1 MKKTII
7 AIVAIILLA
16 SCGGGSGT
24 STLKGTIRESSKKNP
39 IESATVRIG
48 DSETKT
54 DRNGEF
60 KLENITSGKVSIL
73 ISADGYKP
81 FEFGGYEIKEGDNTI
96 EEILLEK
103 DNKVVKD
110 PDSGKIIEAP
120 PLPGTPLKEKPVF
133 KKFDKFNN
141 CAVTISTGTIN
152 NGGSNNRTFKYYN
165 GITKMEN
172 PMQMQ
177 GLIRDPNIPSPD
189 VYITKDKMIINA
201 GKLGWISNPL
211 PKPDPNNKYAG
222 EFDSVVKFDIDLIA
236 KMLAD
241 KKSSLNYIGTTKG
254 EYGEMKR
261 YYLVGEDDN
270 TNLVD
275 GEILVPT
282 SGEFKDYVMKFTG
295 RLLVG
300 GAGDKTDL
308 TITQVGKVSPIELP
322 KNIKEAPA
330 PEITP
335 ATSPKPIP
343 PKQP

>member
-1 MKKTII
+1 LKKTII
-7 AIVAIILLA
+7 AVIALILLA
-16 SCGGGSGT
+16 SCGGGGGT
-24 STLKGTIRESSKKNP
+24 STLKGAIKESSKKAP
-39 IESATVRIG
+39 IESAIVKIG
-48 DSETKT
+48 DTEIKT

-60 KLENITSGKVSIL
+60 KFEKLPAGRVSIL

-120 PLPGTPLKEKPVF
+120 PLPGTPVKDRPVF
-133 KKFDKFNN
+133 KKFDGFDN
-141 CAVTISTGTIN
+141 CIVAVNTGSQVF
-152 NGGSNNRTFKYYN
+152 GGSNSRLFKYYN
-165 GITKMEN
+165 GTVKMEN
-172 PMQMQ
+172 TIP
-177 GLIRDPNIPSPD
+177 GLARDPNMPSPD
-189 VYITKDKMIINA
+189 VYITKDKIIVNT
-201 GKLGWISNPL
+201 GKSGWISSPL
-211 PKPDPNNKYAG
+211 PPVDPNNKYLG
-222 EFDSVVKFDIDLIA
+222 VFDGVVRYNIDLIA

-282 SGEFKDYVMKFTG
+282 SGEFKDYVMKFSG

-308 TITQVGKVSPIELP
+308 VISQVGKVAPIELP
-322 KNIKEAPA
+322 KNIKEAPM
-330 PEITP
+330 PEMTP
-335 ATSPKPIP
+335 GTSPKPIP